1 MPVEPD
7 CGAPAA
13 PARAGCGRSSTPK
26 PDTRRGRPGVARS
39 AWARGCGTRGCW
51 PSRRCAGARPR
62 SACAPGRAA
71 VRRGR
76 PRRRPQRAS
85 GPRCARSIR
94 VVSGKLAEQYP
105 DHVKSIRRPPVPLV
119 RLTLDHADR
128 AMSLL
133 PTHLGTGSRR
143 NIAGFI
149 HRILA
154 LAAYPARLIGSNPL
168 PRGWAPKA
176 DADKAKGCLYPDE
189 DQRLMES
196 TSVPLCFRIYY
207 GFLIRE
213 GMRAEEAGQL
223 EWSDVDLE
231 RGAVV
236 LDENKTDDPRAWALS
251 PDVVRALRKWREV
264 CSDKVRVFVGKW
276 GSNSLPG
283 QNGAARF
290 RDHLRRAG
298 ITRPELFETTDSR
311 LNIRLHDTRATFITI
326 KLANGRTETWI
337 SDRTGHR
344 SSGQIHHYKRAAR
357 KVAELGLRDFAP
369 LEEAIPELR
378 DKGGSAG
385 ADGPVGAAPEARAVN
400 EAASALPGQ
409 APAACDDAEP
419 LEADL
424 EAPGS
429 GRLGPRWATPE
440 ASAVEHRPEPV
451 EIVNL
456 HADRSAAPGESW
468 RHVHREAGATHLL
481 LEARPP
487 RDGCH
492 PSFAGTTSTRRRVP
506 PISRVD
512 APAHPDA
519 LSARLTPARAAR
531 PPPRRPPRARSR
543 SRGPS
548 RPPPAAPDRRA
559 PPAPTRRGASPPAA
573 APPRPACPRPRRRPR
588 AAASARPARRP
599 RRAGAARP
607 RPDRPPSAW
616 PACGSRARSAARAA
630 SARAGAA
637 PPTRSRRA
645 HRRRQAR
652 PRPAHKERPR
662 ARRAESRRPAPRR

>member
-1 MPVEPD
+1 MLSELA
-7 CGAPAA
+7 GRLLAA
-13 PARAGCGRSSTPK
+13 GQIVLGLPLLEQAAAREGTALRDVRLAIDHLCRGEARA
-26 PDTRRGRPGVARS
+26 
-39 AWARGCGTRGCW
+39 
-51 PSRRCAGARPR
+51 
-62 SACAPGRAA
+62 
-71 VRRGR
+71 
-76 PRRRPQRAS
+76 RAS
-85 GPRCARSIR
+85 GETTFAEFAER

-105 DHVKSIRRPPVPLV
+105 DHVKAIRRPDLYRGKLKYLLDVLGPVPLA

-133 PTHLGTGSRR
+133 PRHLGTGSRR

-154 LAAYPARLIGSNPL
+154 LAAYPARVIGSNPL

-176 DADKAKGCLYPDE
+176 DADKAKGYLYPDE
-189 DQRLMES
+189 DQLLMES

-264 CSDKVRVFVGKW
+264 CPDKVRVFVGKW

-357 KVAELGLRDFAP
+357 KVAELGLGDFAP
-369 LEEAIPELR
+369 LDEAIPELR
-378 DKGGSAG
+378 GDEGSVGAG
-385 ADGPVGAAPEARAVN
+385 GPVGAAPEARAAN
-400 EAASALPGQ
+400 EAASALPSQ
-409 APAACDDAEP
+409 APAARDVAGP

-424 EAPGS
+424 EAPES
-429 GRLGPRWATPE
+429 GRLGPRWAIPE
-440 ASAVEHRPEPV
+440 ASAVEHRPETI
-451 EIVNL
+451 EIIDL
-456 HADRSAAPGESW
+456 HADRSAAPGKSW
-468 RHVHREAGATHLL
+468 RHVHREMGATHLS

-487 RDGCH
+487 GDGCH
-492 PSFAGTTSTRRRVP
+492 PSPGWTSQLTGTGSRRV
-506 PISRVD
+506 
-512 APAHPDA
+512 
-519 LSARLTPARAAR
+519 AR
-531 PPPRRPPRARSR
+531 PERGRRDGFRLPGGGFPAGSPEVVDHLDAGRQQE
-543 SRGPS
+543 RG
-548 RPPPAAPDRRA
+548 
-559 PPAPTRRGASPPAA
+559 
-573 APPRPACPRPRRRPR
+573 
-588 AAASARPARRP
+588 
-599 RRAGAARP
+599 
-607 RPDRPPSAW
+607 
-616 PACGSRARSAARAA
+616 
-630 SARAGAA
+630 
-637 PPTRSRRA
+637 
-645 HRRRQAR
+645 
-652 PRPAHKERPR
+652 E
-662 ARRAESRRPAPRR
+662 RPAPRDLRVGVALDLLDHASRRPRGRRCGEKVFGPKPSRRDDQPGHVATAVPLAPPLLLTPADAAVT